1 MAGGPALRR
10 VDPPA
15 AVRERYLGWAWSPA
29 WVYGDVITTWRLRSA
44 AGDLHYLKVRAV
56 EEEPRLLDE
65 ADRLR
70 WARDR
75 LPVPEVIA
83 CGTGG
88 DVDWLL
94 LAGLPGRD
102 ATTPELKARPDWL
115 VPILARGLRRLHET
129 PAADCPFRLTVD
141 GALAAVHRR
150 VADGRAERADLH
162 EEFRHLSLDDALA
175 TLDDLAPD
183 TEDPVLCHGDYC
195 FPNVL
200 IEGDAVTA
208 YIDLGE
214 LAVAD
219 RWWDVAVASW
229 STTWNIGPGWEQ
241 AFLDAYGIEPDRRRM
256 TFYRLLYDLIS

>member
-1 MAGGPALRR
+1 MR
-10 VDPPA
+10 
-15 AVRERYLGWAWSPA
+15 
-29 WVYGDVITTWRLRSA
+29 
-44 AGDLHYLKVRAV
+44 YLKVRAV
-56 EEEPRLLDE
+56 EEEPRLLEE

-70 WARDR
+70 WAGAH
-75 LPVPEVIA
+75 LNVPEVLA
-83 CGTGG
+83 CGTEG

-94 LAGLPGRD
+94 LTGLPGRD
-102 ATTPELKARPDWL
+102 ATTPELKQRPAWL
-115 VPILARGLRRLHET
+115 VPVLARGLRRLHET

-141 GALAAVHRR
+141 GALAAVRRR
-150 VADGRAERADLH
+150 VAEGKVVHGDLH
-162 EEFRHLSLDDALA
+162 EEFAHLSVDDALA
-175 TLDDLAPD
+175 TLDDLAPG
-183 TEDPVLCHGDYC
+183 TEDLVLCHGDYC

-219 RWWDVAVASW
+219 RWWDVAVGSW

-241 AFLDAYGIEPDRRRM
+241 PFLDAYGIEPDRRRM

>member
-1 MAGGPALRR
+1 M
-10 VDPPA
+10 
-15 AVRERYLGWAWSPA
+15 RERYRSWTWKPA
-29 WVYGDVITTWRLRSA
+29 WVYEGAVTAWRLSSTAGDVRF
-44 AGDLHYLKVRAV
+44 LKVRAI
-56 EEEPRLLDE
+56 EEEPRLPEE
-65 ADRLR
+65 AARLR

-75 LPVPEVIA
+75 LSVPKVLGS
-83 CGTGG
+83 GTDG
-88 DVDWLL
+88 DADWLL

-102 ATTPELKARPDWL
+102 ATTPELKARPEWL

-141 GALAAVHRR
+141 DALAAVRRR
-150 VADGRAERADLH
+150 VVDGKATHDDLH

-175 TLDDLAPD
+175 MLDDLAPD

-200 IEGDAVTA
+200 IEGDDVTA
-208 YIDLGE
+208 YLDLGE

-229 STTWNIGPGWEQ
+229 STTWNIGPGWQ
-241 AFLDAYGIEPDRRRM
+241 QLFLNAYGVEEDRSRL

>member
-1 MAGGPALRR
+1 MRF
-10 VDPPA
+10 
-15 AVRERYLGWAWSPA
+15 
-29 WVYGDVITTWRLRSA
+29 
-44 AGDLHYLKVRAV
+44 LKVRAV
-56 EEEPRLLDE
+56 EEAPRLHEE
-65 ADRLR
+65 AARLR
-70 WARDR
+70 WAQDH
-75 LPVPEVIA
+75 LTVPEVLA
-83 CGTGG
+83 CGTEG
-88 DVDWLL
+88 DADWLL

-115 VPILARGLRRLHET
+115 VPILARGLRRLHDA
-129 PAADCPFRLTVD
+129 PAADCPFQLSVED
-141 GALAAVHRR
+141 ALAAVRRR
-150 VADGRAERADLH
+150 VAEGPAVHSDLH

-175 TLDDLAPD
+175 MLEDLAPD

-219 RWWDVAVASW
+219 RWWDVAVGSW

-241 AFLDAYGIEPDRRRM
+241 LFLDAYGIEPDPRRM
-256 TFYRLLYDLIS
+256 AFWRLVYDLIS

>member
-1 MAGGPALRR
+1 MRQ
-10 VDPPA
+10 
-15 AVRERYLGWAWSPA
+15 RYGSWTWSPA
-29 WVYGDVITTWRLRSA
+29 WVYEGAVTAWRLVSRRGDVLF
-44 AGDLHYLKVRAV
+44 LKVRAL

-70 WARDR
+70 WARHH
-75 LPVPEVIA
+75 LNVPEVLA
-83 CGTGG
+83 GGTEG

-94 LAGLPGRD
+94 LTGLPGRD
-102 ATTPELKARPDWL
+102 ATAPELKARPGWL
-115 VPILARGLRRLHET
+115 VPVLARGLRQLHET
-129 PAADCPFRLTVD
+129 PAADCPFRLGVD
-141 GALAAVHRR
+141 DALAAARRR
-150 VADGRAERADLH
+150 VVEGTAVHADLH
-162 EEFRHLSLDDALA
+162 EEFRDLSLDDALV
-175 TLDDLAPD
+175 TLHDLAPD

-219 RWWDVAVASW
+219 RWWDVAVGSW

-241 AFLDAYGIEPDRRRM
+241 LFLDAYGIEPDRRRM
-256 TFYRLLYDLIS
+256 TFWRLVYDLIS

>member
-1 MAGGPALRR
+1 M
-10 VDPPA
+10 
-15 AVRERYLGWAWSPA
+15 RERHRSWTWSPA
-29 WVYGDVITTWRLRSA
+29 WVYEGAVTAWRLSSTAGDVRF
-44 AGDLHYLKVRAV
+44 LKVRAV
-56 EEEPRLLDE
+56 EDEPRLLEE
-65 ADRLR
+65 AARLR
-70 WARDR
+70 WARNH
-75 LPVPEVIA
+75 LSVPEVLA
-83 CGTGG
+83 CGTEG

-102 ATTPELKARPDWL
+102 ATTPELKARPEWL
-115 VPILARGLRRLHET
+115 VPVLARGLRRLHET
-129 PAADCPFRLTVD
+129 PAADCPFRLSVE
-141 GALAAVHRR
+141 GALATVRRR
-150 VADGRAERADLH
+150 VAEGKATHADLH

-183 TEDPVLCHGDYC
+183 TEDLVLCHGDYC

-200 IEGDAVTA
+200 IEGDDVTA

-219 RWWDVAVASW
+219 RWWDVAVGSW

-241 AFLDAYGIEPDRRRM
+241 LFLDAYGIEPDRRRI